1 MRNLGDL
8 KTGQKATVFG
18 INMPDVKKRRII
30 DLGIIPETQIE
41 ALFTSP
47 LCDPTAYMVR
57 GSVIAIRSEDAKRI
71 YIL

>member
-8 KTGQKATVFG
+8 EIGKSGIVFS

-47 LCDPTAYMVR
+47 SCDPTAYLVR
-57 GSVIAIRSEDAKRI
+57 GSVIAIRSEDAKLI